1 MRQKNRPYP
10 YYDTLEQRTTL
21 REMVDVKT
29 AKIPDHTAFGW
40 FEGDKEI
47 KRTYREFQEDMEKIA
62 VYLILRGFERAHL
75 ALIGENSYKWL
86 CVYMAIA
93 CTRNVAVVLD
103 KDMPD
108 EEILDVLERMDAKTI
123 FASDALFTLKK
134 RSGLTEHGEEW
145 KSFSD
150 LEKESDT
157 IRETEPEKWNKAYET
172 YKALTISPEDTA
184 SIFLTSGTTGKRKGV
199 MLSHKN
205 IMADING
212 SSRLF
217 IPRGQVLVVL
227 PFHHAFGLVVALW
240 MVYNYEYP
248 SYINSGLRRI
258 TKELALA
265 KPQTMMM
272 VPLFVETFHK
282 QIWAT
287 ARKQGKEKTLRTA
300 MKISDFLLKFGIDLR
315 KKFFKD
321 IQNTFGGNL
330 EFIICGGAPLDP
342 MYVKE
347 FRSFGVEI
355 LNGYGTTECSPCASV
370 NRNDYKKDGTIGV
383 SLPDVQFKVADDG
396 EVWIKGDIVMQGY
409 YKDPEATAAVLK
421 DGWYATGDLGHIDED
436 GFITLTGRKKNLIIL
451 ASGENV
457 SPEELEEKLLR
468 DPLIEEVIV
477 REENGEIAAEIY
489 NSQLSDE
496 TKSEIEKSVER
507 FNKTIPMYKRIT
519 KIHFRDTEFEKTTT
533 KKIKRS

>member
-1 MRQKNRPYP
+1 M
-10 YYDTLEQRTTL
+10 E
-21 REMVDVKT
+21 
-29 AKIPDHTAFGW
+29 A
-40 FEGDKEI
+40 
-47 KRTYREFQEDMEKIA
+47 YRS
-62 VYLILRGFERAHL
+62 RA
-75 ALIGENSYKWL
+75 IQ
-86 CVYMAIA
+86 
-93 CTRNVAVVLD
+93 
-103 KDMPD
+103 
-108 EEILDVLERMDAKTI
+108 
-123 FASDALFTLKK
+123 
-134 RSGLTEHGEEW
+134 
-145 KSFSD
+145 
-150 LEKESDT
+150 
-157 IRETEPEKWNKAYET
+157 
-172 YKALTISPEDTA
+172 PEDTA

-212 SSRLF
+212 SSRLY
-217 IPRGQVLVVL
+217 IPEGNTLEVL

-248 SYINSGLRRI
+248 TYISSGLRRI
-258 TKELALA
+258 TKELKLA

-287 ARKQGKEKTLRTA
+287 ARKEGKEKKLRMA
-300 MKISDFLLKFGIDLR
+300 VKLSDFLMKLGIDLR
-315 KKFFKD
+315 KVFFKD

-330 EFIICGGAPLDP
+330 EYVICGGAPLDP

-347 FRSFGVEI
+347 FRTFGIEI

-370 NRNDYKKDGTIGV
+370 NRNHYKKDGSIGLA
-383 SLPDVQFKVADDG
+383 LPDVQFKVAEDG

-421 DGWYATGDLGHIDED
+421 DGWYATGDLGSIDEN

-468 DPLIEEVIV
+468 DPMIEEVIV

-489 NSQLSDE
+489 NSHLTDE
-496 TKSEIEKSVER
+496 TKAEIQQSVER

-519 KIHFRDTEFEKTTT
+519 KVHFRDTEFEKTTT
-533 KKIKRS
+533 KKIKRG

>member
-10 YYDTLEQRTTL
+10 YYDTLEQLTTL

-29 AKIPDHTAFGW
+29 AKIPNQTAFGW

-62 VYLILRGFERAHL
+62 VYLILRGFDRAHL